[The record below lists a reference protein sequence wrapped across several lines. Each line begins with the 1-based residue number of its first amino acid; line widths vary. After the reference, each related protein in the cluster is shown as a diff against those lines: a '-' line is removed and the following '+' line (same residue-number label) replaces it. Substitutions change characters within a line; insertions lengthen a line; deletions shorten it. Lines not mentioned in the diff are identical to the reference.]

1 MLGYPRILL
10 RRHALRIQ
18 EICFGVA
25 AVPRETEWSE
35 SAVKEHNKLEGQ
47 KLCSLIFI
55 SSVLIWPNCLL
66 SSEGVCVA
74 QSK

>member
-55 SSVLIWPNCLL
+55 SSVLI
-66 SSEGVCVA
+66 
-74 QSK
+74 

>member
-1 MLGYPRILL
+1 LLGSPRILL

-25 AVPRETEWSE
+25 AVPRETELSE
-35 SAVKEHNKLEGQ
+35 TAVKEHNKLEGQ

-55 SSVLIWPNCLL
+55 SSVLICPNCLL